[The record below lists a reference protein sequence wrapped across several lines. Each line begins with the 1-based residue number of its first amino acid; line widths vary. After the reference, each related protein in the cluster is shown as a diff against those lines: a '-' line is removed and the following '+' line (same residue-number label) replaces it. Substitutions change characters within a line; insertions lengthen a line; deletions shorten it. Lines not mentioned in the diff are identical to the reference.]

1 MELFGIILAAIYGG
15 LMLIATFQEKPL
27 NIISGIIM
35 TGSLLTLAYSFLRY
49 VDHNNQ
55 ISLLIAGMVII
66 SIGTVINGIKQKE
79 FHLSHHAIRLVV
91 EVLIVIICMRK

>member
-35 TGSLLTLAYSFLRY
+35 TGSLLTLVYSFLHY
-49 VDHNNQ
+49 VNHNNQ
-55 ISLLIAGMVII
+55 ILLLICGMVTI
-66 SIGTVINGIKQKE
+66 SIGTLVNGIRQKD
-79 FHLSHHAIRLVV
+79 FHFSHHAIRLVV
-91 EVLIVIICMRK
+91 EALIVIICMQK

>member
-1 MELFGIILAAIYGG
+1 MEVFGIILAAIYGG

-49 VDHNNQ
+49 FDHNNQ
-55 ISLLIAGMVII
+55 ILLLIGGMVII
-66 SIGTVINGIKQKE
+66 SLGTVINGIKQKD

-91 EVLIVIICMRK
+91 EIMIVIICMQK

>member
-1 MELFGIILAAIYGG
+1 MEVFGIILAAIYGG

-55 ISLLIAGMVII
+55 ILLLIGGMVII
-66 SIGTVINGIKQKE
+66 SLGTVINGIKQKD

-91 EVLIVIICMRK
+91 EIMIVIICMQK

>member
-1 MELFGIILAAIYGG
+1 MELFGVVLAAIYGG

-27 NIISGIIM
+27 NIVSGIIM

-55 ISLLIAGMVII
+55 IILLICGMIII
-66 SIGTVINGIKQKE
+66 SLGTVINGIRQKD
-79 FHLSHHAIRLVV
+79 FHLSHHVIRLIV
-91 EVLIVIICMRK
+91 EALIIIICLQK